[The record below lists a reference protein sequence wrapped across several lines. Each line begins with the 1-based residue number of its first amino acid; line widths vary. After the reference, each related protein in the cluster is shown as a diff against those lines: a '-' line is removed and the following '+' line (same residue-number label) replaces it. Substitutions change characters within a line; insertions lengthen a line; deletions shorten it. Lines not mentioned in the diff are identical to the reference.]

1 VLILSSGCGCTGVGK
16 LSQGPANYNGIGD
29 IMNKK
34 ILFFTLGFALVII
47 GITLTLR
54 DWLFLVMLFR
64 GVCGPILA
72 IGGLVV
78 LTLCKD

>member
-1 VLILSSGCGCTGVGK
+1 MLS
-16 LSQGPANYNGIGD
+16 GD
-29 IMNKK
+29 VMNKK

-54 DWLFLVMLFR
+54 DWLFLTMVFR
-64 GVCGPILA
+64 GVFGPILA
-72 IGGLVV
+72 VGGLIV

>member
-1 VLILSSGCGCTGVGK
+1 MFRPAGLNMTNLLGILQPSGLQDDVT
-16 LSQGPANYNGIGD
+16 GD

-34 ILFFTLGFALVII
+34 ILFFILGFALVII

-54 DWLFLVMLFR
+54 DWLFLVMVFR
-64 GVCGPILA
+64 GVFGPLLA
-72 IGGLVV
+72 VAGLIV

>member
-1 VLILSSGCGCTGVGK
+1 MGSLNV
-16 LSQGPANYNGIGD
+16 NGEF
-29 IMNKK
+29 MNKK
-34 ILFFTLGFALVII
+34 VLFFTLGFALVVI

-64 GVCGPILA
+64 GVLGPVLA
-72 IGGLVV
+72 IAGLVV

>member
-1 VLILSSGCGCTGVGK
+1 MS
-16 LSQGPANYNGIGD
+16 
-29 IMNKK
+29 KK

-47 GITLTLR
+47 GIALTLR
-54 DWLFLVMLFR
+54 DWLFLVMVFR
-64 GVCGPILA
+64 GIFGPILA

>member
-1 VLILSSGCGCTGVGK
+1 MDAPALESC
-16 LSQGPANYNGIGD
+16 SQAGRDHIKGLGGA
-29 IMNKK
+29 MNKK
-34 ILFFTLGFALVII
+34 ILFFTLGFVLVII

-64 GVCGPILA
+64 GVFGPVLA
-72 IGGLVV
+72 IAGLVV